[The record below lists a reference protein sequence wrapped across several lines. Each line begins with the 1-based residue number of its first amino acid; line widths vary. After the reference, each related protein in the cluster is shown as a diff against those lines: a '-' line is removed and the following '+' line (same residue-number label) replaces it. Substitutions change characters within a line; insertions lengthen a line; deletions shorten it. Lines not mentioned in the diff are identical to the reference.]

1 MPAAAAENDPNNA
14 MDITE
19 TNSSLPP
26 PEQTPPSVS
35 SSDVSKTLSYLIRGV
50 ELNQPR
56 LLQRAIRQ
64 NAKVRRFIS
73 PSTLQSALQAAL
85 PLQNSPSTPSIY
97 GVMMNAA
104 AKLCASSSS
113 SLLSEGSTSTLPFA
127 VLPEVEVYL
136 FTLLITTLLRF
147 QMNEDAAL
155 CATALVER
163 IRSFNRR

>member
-1 MPAAAAENDPNNA
+1 MPAADAENSNS

-19 TNSSLPP
+19 TIHHPSEQDISSSSSFV
-26 PEQTPPSVS
+26 T

-73 PSTLQSALQAAL
+73 PSTLQSALQAAI
-85 PLQNSPSTPSIY
+85 PLHNSTSTPAIY
-97 GVMMNAA
+97 GIMMNAA
-104 AKLCASSSS
+104 NKLCASFSS
-113 SLLSEGSTSTLPFA
+113 SLSECPTSTPPLA

-147 QMNEDAAL
+147 HLNEDAAY